1 MGRIIDVRGQRF
13 GRLYVIAPAG
23 RNAHREV
30 TWECVCDCGNHVIVA
45 GYSLRCGNTTS
56 CGCWKSEV
64 LDSLK
69 IRSTKHGLSKHP
81 LHAIWNGIKV
91 RCNDKNR
98 HNYMNYGGRGITIC
112 DEWKD
117 DFKAF
122 YDWSISHGWKQ
133 GLSIDRIDNDKGYS
147 PDNCRWADTYV
158 QANNSRHCHYITY
171 NGETLTISQW
181 ARKVGLKPH
190 TLSARIRSGWDI
202 ERALTTRLMKNQYR

>member
-1 MGRIIDVRGQRF
+1 MGRIIDISGQRF

-23 RNAHREV
+23 RNTHREV
-30 TWECVCDCGNHVIVA
+30 IWECVCDCGNHVIVA
-45 GYSLRCGNTTS
+45 GYSLRCGSTTS

-81 LHAIWNGIKV
+81 LHPIWNGIKV

-117 DFKAF
+117 DFEAF
-122 YDWSISHGWKQ
+122 YNWSISHGWKQ

-147 PDNCRWADTYV
+147 PDNCRWTDAYV

-171 NGETLTISQW
+171 NSETLTISQW
-181 ARKVGLKPH
+181 ARKIGLKPS
-190 TLSARIRSGWDI
+190 TLNARIKSGWSI
-202 ERALTTRLMKNQYR
+202 EKALTTPLQKNQYK